1 MSSKREQ
8 QLNLEIRTK
17 DVLLIY
23 IWMFKIQ
30 RCLYSIEHISHESE
44 SHLGLMNNK
53 KEKLIEQEIA
63 TIKESLNAILDGL
76 IFHGDFIVENKSIA
90 FSCMLKELKDL
101 IKHTKAD
108 TELTGLFNQ
117 CINDVSDKL
126 LNLIK
131 DIEK

>member
-53 KEKLIEQEIA
+53 RK
-63 TIKESLNAILDGL
+63 N
-76 IFHGDFIVENKSIA
+76 
-90 FSCMLKELKDL
+90 
-101 IKHTKAD
+101 
-108 TELTGLFNQ
+108 
-117 CINDVSDKL
+117 
-126 LNLIK
+126 
-131 DIEK
+131 